1 MTWLIIGILIG
12 ALVVFMAN
20 NQHIKLGWIDW
31 VLVAAAIVFFV
42 LAIANYAGSMEEL
55 EPRAAGFLL
64 VSFGIPGLI
73 LVAIAGVRVW
83 RKHSQSTAP
92 ITTGKQ

>member
-12 ALVVFMAN
+12 ALFVFLAN
-20 NQHIKLGWIDW
+20 NRQIKLGWLDW
-31 VLVAAAIVFFV
+31 ALVAAGIVFFV
-42 LAIANYAGSMEEL
+42 LAIANYTGSMEEL

-64 VSFGIPGLI
+64 ASFGIPGLI

-83 RKHSQSTAP
+83 RNQTQSTA
-92 ITTGKQ
+92 TKAVEKS